1 MKTIFARTLIPLLLV
16 GAICSS
22 SVIAGPEAATIE
34 PVVAGEAE
42 AVSVYDQIWAH
53 TKLYENE
60 DNRVI
65 QNFLLTGRLQADAAF
80 FDAGQGDYEKLL
92 WRRFRFGFKSSIFQD
107 FTLHAEAEFD
117 LNNLDTDDIDDAYGG
132 LTDAY
137 LSWSP
142 GEAITL
148 KVGKQSAG
156 FTLDGATSSKKLIT
170 LERSTVATN
179 LWFPTEY
186 FTGITG
192 HGEIGAWTYNTGVF
206 SGSGDDGFGSFDS
219 GYFGLVSLGYGFEEQ
234 TGLDACLVRL
244 DYVYNDPDYSGNVG
258 TRDLEHV
265 LSLASK
271 IEQGAAGV
279 WANLS
284 FGSGIGD
291 QSDLLGLQ
299 VMPYYNIND
308 KWQLAFRYTLVT
320 SSDDNGVRLNRYESR
335 IEDGRSD
342 KAHEFF
348 LGLNWYLYGHKL
360 KWQNGVE
367 YTTASDAANDGG
379 RYNGWGLTSGIRISW

>member
-1 MKTIFARTLIPLLLV
+1 MRRYLMLFFLAGMISRTPV
-16 GAICSS
+16 F
-22 SVIAGPEAATIE
+22 AGPAEMIDPGEARA
-34 PVVAGEAE
+34 AE
-42 AVSVYDQIWAH
+42 AVSVYDRLWSYAE
-53 TKLYENE
+53 LYEDESNP
-60 DNRVI
+60 VI
-65 QNFLLTGRLQADAAF
+65 QSFLLTGRLQADAAF
-80 FDAGQGDYEKLL
+80 FDADVGDYERLL
-92 WRRFRFGFKSSIFQD
+92 WRRFRFGFKSSIFHD
-107 FTLHAEAEFD
+107 FSLHAETEID
-117 LNNLDTDDIDDAYGG
+117 LNKLDSDEMDDAYGR
-132 LTDAY
+132 LSDVY
-137 LSWSP
+137 VSWSP
-142 GEAITL
+142 SEALTL

-186 FTGITG
+186 FTGTSV
-192 HGEIGAWTYNTGVF
+192 HGDIGSLTYNAGVF
-206 SGSGDDGFGSFDS
+206 SSSGDDEFGSFDS

-234 TGLDACLVRL
+234 TGLDVSQLRL

-258 TRDLEHV
+258 TRDLRSV
-265 LSLASK
+265 LSLMSK
-271 IEQGAAGV
+271 IEQGDVGI
-279 WANLS
+279 WSNLS
-284 FGSGIGD
+284 FGEGVRD
-291 QSDLLGLQ
+291 QSDLFGLQ
-299 VMPYYNIND
+299 VMPYYDISD
-308 KWQLAFRYTLVT
+308 KWQAVFRYTLVT

-348 LGLNWYLYGHKL
+348 LGLNWYLHGHKL